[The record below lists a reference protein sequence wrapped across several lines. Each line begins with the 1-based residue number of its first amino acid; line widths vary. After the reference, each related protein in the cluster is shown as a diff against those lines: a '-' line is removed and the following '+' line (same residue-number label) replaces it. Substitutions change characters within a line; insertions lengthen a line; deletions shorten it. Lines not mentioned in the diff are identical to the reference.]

1 MTAITVANYIMTV
14 FADMKHSES
23 PLLSVQHLAEAQA
36 LGEKLARLRIARRL
50 RQADAAQRAG
60 LSRSTAALIEKGD
73 AGRTLA
79 QVLRYLEAISPGL
92 SLLALLQD
100 EDPALLALKVRE
112 TTQRVRVL
120 SDSELKD
127 LDF

>member
-1 MTAITVANYIMTV
+1 MKYNETSLLTA
-14 FADMKHSES
+14 DR
-23 PLLSVQHLAEAQA
+23 LAEARTI
-36 LGEKLARLRIARRL
+36 GEKLARLRIARRL

-92 SLLALLQD
+92 SLSSLMLD
-100 EDPALLALKVRE
+100 EDPALLALKARE
-112 TTQRVRVL
+112 ATQRVRVL
-120 SDSELKD
+120 NDTELKE